1 MQRAIDIYRTKGYD
15 EKWIVK
21 KLAEKHKPQGLE
33 QNKEVARIGG
43 HVAKVARE
51 DIERNLGE
59 SVVTK
64 QIRLNYEYKK

>member
-1 MQRAIDIYRTKGYD
+1 M
-15 EKWIVK
+15 
-21 KLAEKHKPQGLE
+21 
-33 QNKEVARIGG
+33 GG

-64 QIRLNYEYKK
+64 QNRLNYEYKEEVQLETKMK